1 MKFTFDTDILAALNE
16 LSDAQAGRLFKMIY
30 EYCRGNKNVDS
41 FFERKGDSMMRIIFA
56 PIRAAIDREEER
68 AREIGRKRAE
78 AGAKGGRQ
86 ANLSKCKQMVANGS
100 KCKQMVANEAIAKN
114 DDFTSL
120 INIDDNNNINNNLS
134 LSYKEKFVEATLSDC
149 WRELRSDEGWRE
161 VVTINTRSA
170 GYDWFNL
177 EQFDAYLDTFF
188 RTLENRDEKMKTPGD
203 AKAHFAS
210 WLKIELSKEN
220 KHVTT
225 PTPTNKASSN
235 RGRRRNQPAASATTS
250 IESVKL

>member
-41 FFERKGDSMMRIIFA
+41 FFERKGDTMMRIIFA

-68 AREIGRKRAE
+68 AREIGRKRAQ

-86 ANLSKCKQMVANGS
+86 ANLSKCKQMVANDS
-100 KCKQMVANEAIAKN
+100 KCKQMVANEAFAKN

-120 INIDDNNNINNNLS
+120 IIDDNNIINNNNLS

-149 WRELRSDEGWRE
+149 WRELRSDQSWRE
-161 VVTINTRSA
+161 VVTMNTRSA
-170 GYDWFNL
+170 GHDWFTL
-177 EQFDAYLDTFF
+177 EQFDTYLDNFF
-188 RTLENRDEKMKTPGD
+188 RELENRDEKMKTPSD

-210 WLKIELSKEN
+210 WLKIELSKES
-220 KHVTT
+220 KQHVTT
-225 PTPTNKASSN
+225 PTNKQPRAKGST
-235 RGRRRNQPAASATTS
+235 RNTPAASATS

>member
-41 FFERKGDSMMRIIFA
+41 FFERKGDTMMRIIFA

-68 AREIGRKRAE
+68 AREIGRKRAQ

-100 KCKQMVANEAIAKN
+100 KCKQMVANEAFAKN

-120 INIDDNNNINNNLS
+120 IIDDNNIINNNLS

-149 WRELRSDEGWRE
+149 WRELRSDQSWRE

-170 GYDWFNL
+170 GYDWFTL
-177 EQFDAYLDTFF
+177 EQFDTYLDNFF
-188 RTLENRDEKMKTPGD
+188 RELENRDNKLKSPAD
-203 AKAHFAS
+203 AKAHFAA
-210 WLKIELSKEN
+210 WLKIELSKES
-220 KHVTT
+220 KQYVTT
-225 PTPTNKASSN
+225 APTNKQPRAK
-235 RGRRRNQPAASATTS
+235 GAKRNTPAASATS